1 MFESRSWPEGFRA
14 SFGPVTRSR
23 PVVLGDKAR
32 RWRTGREV
40 FDVGRTCPSV
50 AFRGAGNLSESCRTS
65 ETLATAVNLS
75 QNRIQP
81 EIYSHSIM
89 SRPRVTG
96 IGVQG
101 SLKTL
106 HLASK
111 QVEMFEGLFMCVLLL
126 MKGAPEMKVQ
136 PDYPMWLL

>member
-96 IGVQG
+96 RSDLLQS
-101 SLKTL
+101 SLELLQELIARIPLRLKSSVLKKT
-106 HLASK
+106 
-111 QVEMFEGLFMCVLLL
+111 QTDTP
-126 MKGAPEMKVQ
+126 PEM
-136 PDYPMWLL
+136 YSRTTAILE